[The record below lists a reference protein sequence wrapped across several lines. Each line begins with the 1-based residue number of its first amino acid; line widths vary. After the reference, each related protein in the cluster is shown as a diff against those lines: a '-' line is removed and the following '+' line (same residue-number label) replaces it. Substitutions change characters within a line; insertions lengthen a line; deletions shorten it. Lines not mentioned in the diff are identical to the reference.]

1 MNTLLRYKIVR
12 ELTDMLN
19 VWENLNR
26 QTDRQTNKSVILAYN
41 FYNSIYKGYSF
52 C

>member
-1 MNTLLRYKIVR
+1 
-12 ELTDMLN
+12 MLN

-26 QTDRQTNKSVILAYN
+26 QTDRQTDRQTNKQTNKSVILAYN

>member
-1 MNTLLRYKIVR
+1 
-12 ELTDMLN
+12 MLN
-19 VWENLNR
+19 VWENLNRQTDR

>member
-1 MNTLLRYKIVR
+1 
-12 ELTDMLN
+12 MLN

-26 QTDRQTNKSVILAYN
+26 QTDRQTDKQINKSVILAYN